1 MAINKRTYILPKG
14 TEPTAQVISDLLSS
28 VKRTNEVKKYDLL
41 EKYYNAEAITQDN
54 SHKEPLIAVTAY
66 ARYIVGLNCGYL
78 LGNPVTY
85 NVSEEH
91 DIEKIQEAYD
101 AQKIQN
107 IDIKLENDASKF
119 GHGFERIYI
128 NEEGECRS
136 AAIDPRSVVLV
147 RDNTVEHRKMFALI
161 YVESVDETGEVID
174 GEYELTI
181 LTRDKI
187 MERRLKGGSLIGD
200 EKSDLSHVFGDVP
213 VVEYINDDDLIGDFE
228 AVLPLIDA
236 YNILQTARVNDRLKT
251 ANALLLVSGG
261 NLDKDQVDAIMEG
274 RIADLPEGAKAEY
287 ITKTTNE
294 QESETLRI
302 SIADDIHKI
311 SMTPDVSDKN
321 FAGSASGVSLQY
333 KLFTFEKHA
342 KDKERCFEAALME
355 RFALYNAYLNR
366 TANMEIIPTSKVDA
380 VFQRALPQ
388 NDVEVA
394 NMINALAGLV
404 DKETLVA
411 QLSFVNDAKEI
422 VEAAEKEEERK
433 DERAFKMGGFGT
445 FSDGIEE
452 DAKEDEET
460 PENAE

>member
-1 MAINKRTYILPKG
+1 MTINKRTYILPKN
-14 TEPTAQVISDLLSS
+14 TQPTAKIIADLLGSI
-28 VKRTNEVKKYDLL
+28 KRIQEVKKYHLL
-41 EKYYNAEAITQDN
+41 EQYYNAEAITKDDA
-54 SHKEPLIAVTAY
+54 HKEPLIAVTAY

-85 NVSEEH
+85 NVNEQYN
-91 DIEKIQEAYD
+91 IEPIQEAYD

-128 NEEGECRS
+128 NEAGECRS
-136 AAIDPRSVVLV
+136 VSLDPRNVILV

-161 YVESVDETGEVID
+161 YVEAVDEKGEIVE
-174 GEYELTI
+174 GEYDLTI

-187 MERRLKGGSLIGD
+187 MERKLKGEVLMGETSGD
-200 EKSDLSHVFGDVP
+200 MSHVFGDVP

-228 AVLPLIDA
+228 SVLPLIDS

-261 NLDKDQVDAIMEG
+261 NLDKEQVDAIMEG

-355 RFALYNAYLNR
+355 RFSLYNAYLNR
-366 TANMEIIPTSKVDA
+366 TANMEIIPTAKVDA

-394 NMINALAGLV
+394 NMINSLAGLV

-411 QLSFVNDAKEI
+411 QLSFVSDAKET
-422 VEAAEKEEERK
+422 VAQAEKEEDRSLK
-433 DERAFKMGGFGT
+433 LGTYGT
-445 FSDGIEE
+445 FDGLT
-452 DAKEDEET
+452 EDEPLAYTDSVED
-460 PENAE
+460 

>member
-14 TEPTAQVISDLLSS
+14 TEPTGKVISDLLGS
-28 VKRTNEVKKYDLL
+28 VKRSQEIKKYNLL
-41 EKYYNAEAITQDN
+41 EQYYNAEAITQRND
-54 SHKEPLIAVTAY
+54 HKEPLISVTAY
-66 ARYIVGLNCGYL
+66 ARYITGLNCGYL

-85 NVSEEH
+85 SASEEY

-136 AAIDPRSVVLV
+136 AAIDPRSIILV
-147 RDNTVEHRKMFALI
+147 RDNSVEHRKMFALI
-161 YVESVDETGEVID
+161 YVESVDEKGDVID

-181 LTRDKI
+181 LTRTKI
-187 MERRLKGGSLIGD
+187 MERKLKGGALTGD
-200 EKSDLSHVFGDVP
+200 EGSDLKHVFGDVP
-213 VVEYINDDDLIGDFE
+213 VVEYGNDDDLIGDFE
-228 AVLPLIDA
+228 SVLPLIDS

-251 ANALLLVSGG
+251 ANALLAVSGASLTG
-261 NLDKDQVDAIMEG
+261 EQVDAIMEG
-274 RIADLPEGAKAEY
+274 RIADLPEGAKIEY
-287 ITKTTNE
+287 ITKATNE

-366 TANMEIIPTSKVDA
+366 TANMEIIPTGKVDA

-388 NDVEVA
+388 NDVEMA
-394 NMINALAGLV
+394 AMINSLVGLV

-411 QLSFVNDAKEI
+411 QLSFVSDAKE
-422 VEAAEKEEERK
+422 VVGAAEKEEQQK

-445 FSDGIEE
+445 LSDGEAE
-452 DAKEDEET
+452 DTEKDEET

>member
-14 TEPTAQVISDLLSS
+14 TEPTAQVIADLLGS
-28 VKRTNEVKKYDLL
+28 VKRAQEVRKYDVL
-41 EKYYNAEAITQDN
+41 ERYYNAETIAQDPEYETKLV
-54 SHKEPLIAVTAY
+54 SVTAY

-78 LGNPVTY
+78 LGNPVAY
-85 NVSEEH
+85 SVSEGI
-91 DIEKIQEAYD
+91 DIAKLQEAYD
-101 AQKIQN
+101 NQKIQN

-119 GHGFERIYI
+119 GHGFERIYV
-128 NEEGECRS
+128 NEDGECRS
-136 AAIDPRSVVLV
+136 AAIDPRSIILV

-161 YVESVDETGEVID
+161 YVECVNEKGEVIE
-174 GEYELTI
+174 GEYDLTI
-181 LTRDKI
+181 ITRDKV
-187 MERRLKGGSLIGD
+187 MERRLKGGVLVGD
-200 EKSDLSHVFGDVP
+200 ESGDLDHVFGDVP
-213 VVEYINDDDLIGDFE
+213 VVEYTNDDDLIGDFE
-228 AVLPLIDA
+228 AVIPLIDS
-236 YNILQTARVNDRLKT
+236 YNILQTARIKDRLKT

-261 NLDKDQVDAIMEG
+261 NLDEKQIDAIMEG

-287 ITKTTNE
+287 ITKSTNE

-366 TANMEIIPTSKVDA
+366 TANMEIIPTAKVDA

-388 NDVEVA
+388 NDVEMA
-394 NMINALAGLV
+394 NMINSLAGIV
-404 DKETLVA
+404 DKKTLIS
-411 QLSFVNDAKEI
+411 QLSFVNDAEE
-422 VEAAEKEEERK
+422 VVAAAAREEEESLK
-433 DERAFKMGGFGT
+433 LGNYGT
-445 FSDGIEE
+445 FNPDMAKDTE
-452 DAKEDEET
+452 DDKEASETDE
-460 PENAE
+460 

>member
-14 TEPTAQVISDLLSS
+14 TEPTAQVIADLLSS

-128 NEEGECRS
+128 NEDGECRS
-136 AAIDPRSVVLV
+136 AAIDPRSVILV

-161 YVESVDETGEVID
+161 YVESVDDRGEVIE

-181 LTRDKI
+181 LTRDKV
-187 MERRLKGGSLIGD
+187 MERRLKGGSLVGD
-200 EKSDLSHVFGDVP
+200 ESSDLSHVFGDVP
-213 VVEYINDDDLIGDFE
+213 VVEFVNDDDLIGDFE
-228 AVLPLIDA
+228 AVLPLIDS

-261 NLDKDQVDAIMEG
+261 NLEKEQVDAIMEG

-294 QESETLRI
+294 QESETLRV

-321 FAGSASGVSLQY
+321 FAGTSSGVALQY

-394 NMINALAGLV
+394 NMINSLAGLV

-445 FSDGIEE
+445 FSDGAEE
-452 DAKEDEET
+452 DTKEDEET
-460 PENAE
+460 PKNAE

>member
-1 MAINKRTYILPKG
+1 MTINKRTYILPKN
-14 TEPTAQVISDLLSS
+14 TQPTAKIIADLLGSI
-28 VKRTNEVKKYDLL
+28 KRIQEVKKYHLL
-41 EKYYNAEAITQDN
+41 EQYYNAEAIIKDDA
-54 SHKEPLIAVTAY
+54 HKEPLIAVTAY
-66 ARYIVGLNCGYL
+66 ARYIVELNCGYL
-78 LGNPVTY
+78 LGDPVTY
-85 NVSEEH
+85 NVSEQYN
-91 DIEKIQEAYD
+91 IEPIQEVYD

-128 NEEGECRS
+128 NEAGECRS
-136 AAIDPRSVVLV
+136 VSLDPRNVILV

-161 YVESVDETGEVID
+161 YVEAVNEKGEIVE
-174 GEYELTI
+174 GEYDLTI

-187 MERRLKGGSLIGD
+187 MERKLKGEVLMGETSGD
-200 EKSDLSHVFGDVP
+200 MSHVFGDVP

-228 AVLPLIDA
+228 SVLPLIDS

-261 NLDKDQVDAIMEG
+261 NLDKEQVDAIMEG
-274 RIADLPEGAKAEY
+274 RIADPPEGAKAEY

-355 RFALYNAYLNR
+355 RFSLYNAYLNR
-366 TANMEIIPTSKVDA
+366 TANMEIIPTAKVDA

-394 NMINALAGLV
+394 NMINSLAGLV

-411 QLSFVNDAKEI
+411 QLSFVSDAKET
-422 VEAAEKEEERK
+422 VAQAEKEEDRSLK
-433 DERAFKMGGFGT
+433 LGT
-445 FSDGIEE
+445 YGNFDGLT
-452 DAKEDEET
+452 EDEPLAYTDSVED
-460 PENAE
+460 

>member
-1 MAINKRTYILPKG
+1 MTINKRTYILPKN
-14 TEPTAQVISDLLSS
+14 TQPTAKIIADLLGSI
-28 VKRTNEVKKYDLL
+28 KRIQEVKKYHLL
-41 EKYYNAEAITQDN
+41 EQYYNAEAIIKDDV
-54 SHKEPLIAVTAY
+54 HKEPLIAVTAY
-66 ARYIVGLNCGYL
+66 ARYIVELNCGYL
-78 LGNPVTY
+78 LGDPVTY
-85 NVSEEH
+85 NVSEQYN
-91 DIEKIQEAYD
+91 IEPIQEAYD

-128 NEEGECRS
+128 NEAGECRS
-136 AAIDPRSVVLV
+136 VSLDPRNVILV
-147 RDNTVEHRKMFALI
+147 RDNTVEYRKMFALI
-161 YVESVDETGEVID
+161 YVEAVNEKGEIVE
-174 GEYELTI
+174 GEYDLTI

-187 MERRLKGGSLIGD
+187 MERKLKGEVLMGETSGD
-200 EKSDLSHVFGDVP
+200 MSHVFGDVP

-228 AVLPLIDA
+228 SVLPLIDS

-261 NLDKDQVDAIMEG
+261 NLDKEQVDAIMEG

-355 RFALYNAYLNR
+355 RFSLYNAYLNR
-366 TANMEIIPTSKVDA
+366 TANMEIIPTAKVDA

-394 NMINALAGLV
+394 NMINSLAGLV

-411 QLSFVNDAKEI
+411 QLSFVSDAKET
-422 VEAAEKEEERK
+422 VAQAEKEEDRSLK
-433 DERAFKMGGFGT
+433 LGTYGT
-445 FSDGIEE
+445 FDGLT
-452 DAKEDEET
+452 EDEPLAYTDSVED
-460 PENAE
+460 

>member
-14 TEPTAQVISDLLSS
+14 TEPTAEVIADLLGS
-28 VKRTNEVKKYDLL
+28 VKRTQEVKKYDLL
-41 EKYYNAEAITQDN
+41 EQYYNAEAITQDN

-66 ARYIVGLNCGYL
+66 SRYITSLNCGYL

-85 NVSEEH
+85 NASEGH

-128 NEEGECRS
+128 NEDGDCRS
-136 AAIDPRSVVLV
+136 AAIDPRSVILV

-161 YVESVDETGEVID
+161 YVESVDEKGEVID

-187 MERRLKGGSLIGD
+187 MERRLKGNSLIGD
-200 EKSDLSHVFGDVP
+200 EKGDLSHVFGDVP

-261 NLDKDQVDAIMEG
+261 NLDKEQVDAIMEG
-274 RIADLPEGAKAEY
+274 RIADLP
-287 ITKTTNE
+287 
-294 QESETLRI
+294 
-302 SIADDIHKI
+302 
-311 SMTPDVSDKN
+311 
-321 FAGSASGVSLQY
+321 
-333 KLFTFEKHA
+333 
-342 KDKERCFEAALME
+342 
-355 RFALYNAYLNR
+355 
-366 TANMEIIPTSKVDA
+366 
-380 VFQRALPQ
+380 
-388 NDVEVA
+388 
-394 NMINALAGLV
+394 
-404 DKETLVA
+404 
-411 QLSFVNDAKEI
+411 
-422 VEAAEKEEERK
+422 
-433 DERAFKMGGFGT
+433 
-445 FSDGIEE
+445 
-452 DAKEDEET
+452 
-460 PENAE
+460 

>member
-1 MAINKRTYILPKG
+1 MTINKRTYILPKN
-14 TEPTAQVISDLLSS
+14 TQPTAKIIADLLGSI
-28 VKRTNEVKKYDLL
+28 KRIQEVKKYHLL
-41 EKYYNAEAITQDN
+41 EQYYNAEAIIKDDA
-54 SHKEPLIAVTAY
+54 HKEPLIAVTAY
-66 ARYIVGLNCGYL
+66 ARYIVELNCGYL
-78 LGNPVTY
+78 LGDPVTY
-85 NVSEEH
+85 NVSEQYN
-91 DIEKIQEAYD
+91 IEPIQEVYD

-128 NEEGECRS
+128 NEAGECRS
-136 AAIDPRSVVLV
+136 VSLDPRNVILV

-161 YVESVDETGEVID
+161 YVEAVNEKGEIVE
-174 GEYELTI
+174 GEYDLTI

-187 MERRLKGGSLIGD
+187 MERKLKGEVLMGETSGD
-200 EKSDLSHVFGDVP
+200 MSHVFGDVP

-228 AVLPLIDA
+228 SVLPLIDS

-261 NLDKDQVDAIMEG
+261 NLDKEQVDAIMEG

-355 RFALYNAYLNR
+355 RFSLYNAYLNR
-366 TANMEIIPTSKVDA
+366 TANMEIIPTAKVDA

-394 NMINALAGLV
+394 NMINSLAGLV

-411 QLSFVNDAKEI
+411 QLSFVSDAKET
-422 VEAAEKEEERK
+422 VAQAEKEEDRSLK
-433 DERAFKMGGFGT
+433 LGT
-445 FSDGIEE
+445 YGNFDGLT
-452 DAKEDEET
+452 EDEPLAYTDSVED
-460 PENAE
+460 